1 MSSLRVSYVINDAA
15 FFVSH
20 RLQLA
25 LKVIEMGGEVCL
37 IIGKNIN
44 KEIENEAIRELNKK
58 NIKYYQCK
66 FSQGIKNPILE
77 LIGLFQLIII
87 LIKFNPTTIHSASS
101 KANLMASIA
110 CNFLKK
116 TKLILS
122 ISGLGTIFTG
132 KVSFKKNLIQKIYK
146 LLFRISLKSINYEI
160 IFQNSDDYNVFKTI
174 INFDK
179 DKAKIIC
186 GSGIDTKKLK
196 PICKKTNNQKILLP
210 ARMIYEKGIKE
221 FVEASKLLKKRKI
234 KVDFYLAGA
243 IGSLNPSSIKK
254 NIIDNWVKD
263 GLVIYLGHQ
272 TDLNKMYEDI
282 DIVCL
287 PSWREGFPKV
297 LIEAASLG
305 LPVITTDVPGCRDV
319 VINYKTGLIVPVQ
332 NSNKL
337 AEAIKK
343 LFENSKLRK
352 KMGEKNRLLAEKKFD
367 IEIIVPQIVN
377 LYK

>member
-1 MSSLRVSYVINDAA
+1 MYSIL
-15 FFVSH
+15 F
-20 RLQLA
+20 
-25 LKVIEMGGEVCL
+25 
-37 IIGKNIN
+37 
-44 KEIENEAIRELNKK
+44 
-58 NIKYYQCK
+58 IK
-66 FSQGIKNPILE
+66 
-77 LIGLFQLIII
+77 
-87 LIKFNPTTIHSASS
+87 
-101 KANLMASIA
+101 
-110 CNFLKK
+110 
-116 TKLILS
+116 
-122 ISGLGTIFTG
+122 
-132 KVSFKKNLIQKIYK
+132 
-146 LLFRISLKSINYEI
+146 INYEI